1 MLKKI
6 IFCAVCLLFSFT
18 LYSQTNTKTEGK
30 VYKIGDRGPAG
41 GWIFYD
47 KGEYSD
53 GWRYLEAAPE
63 DQSEGIQWY
72 NKKYLNIGTTSEEIG
87 SGMDNTKKIIEIQG
101 KGMYA
106 ASICF
111 FYDGGGKKDWFL
123 PSAYELEFI
132 YTNLYLNNIGAFAAD
147 GYWSSTEDDAKNAVV
162 IDFYTGHYFVV
173 EKNWDNIFHN
183 GYRRVRAIRAF

>member
-1 MLKKI
+1 
-6 IFCAVCLLFSFT
+6 V
-18 LYSQTNTKTEGK
+18 
-30 VYKIGDRGPAG
+30 
-41 GWIFYD
+41 
-47 KGEYSD
+47 YSD